1 MDKQLPRQLEGR
13 PMNPTAKP
21 ATNRT
26 SFGTAVVLVGL
37 AVLFLVAQRVYDER
51 SQLDPDLRS
60 ALASVKI
67 AAMPPAEATLEVI
80 ALGSCLHQSRPQPI
94 LRDVIA
100 ARPQLML
107 MIGDNVYGD
116 IKGPEARELSAAYT
130 AQARHAAFVEAR
142 AAVPMLATWDDHD
155 YGSNDGGAEF
165 PHKAAAARLFH
176 QFWGTSPERPAAE
189 GIYYSRIHGPPGRRV
204 QIIMLDTRTFRSPLR
219 PKSAE
224 FKSWG
229 KFEPDIDAAKTM
241 LGASQWA
248 WLERELRRP
257 AEVRLVVSSI
267 QVLAEGHGW
276 ERWGNMPR
284 QRDRLLSLLER
295 TEGGI
300 VLLSGDRHAGA
311 LYRLQQGSREIV
323 ELTSSSLNV
332 PPPGPN
338 RDDRVAPLASDLFT
352 AENFGL
358 LGIDWKQ
365 RSIRFSLRGIGGA
378 ALAEQS
384 MRF

>member
-1 MDKQLPRQLEGR
+1 
-13 PMNPTAKP
+13 MNPTAKP
-21 ATNRT
+21 ASSPT
-26 SFGTAVVLVGL
+26 SFGTALILVGL
-37 AVLFLVAQRVYDER
+37 AVLFLVGQRIYEER
-51 SQLDPDLRS
+51 SQADPDLRS
-60 ALASVKI
+60 ALAAIKI
-67 AAMPPAEATLEVI
+67 AAMPPSGAALEVI
-80 ALGSCLHQSRPQPI
+80 AVGSCLHQSRPQPI
-94 LRDVIA
+94 LQDVIA

-107 MIGDNVYGD
+107 MMGDNVYGD
-116 IKGPEARELSAAYT
+116 IKGPEARELSGAYT
-130 AQARHAAFVEAR
+130 TQALQPGFAQAR

-176 QFWGTSPERPAAE
+176 QFGGTSPERPVAE
-189 GIYYSRIHGPPGRRV
+189 GIHYSRIYGPPGRRV

-229 KFEPDIDAAKTM
+229 KFEPDMDAAKTM
-241 LGASQWA
+241 LGASQWG

-257 AEVRLVVSSI
+257 ADVRLVVSSI
-267 QVLAEGHGW
+267 QVLADGHGW
-276 ERWGNMPR
+276 ERWGNTPR

-311 LYRLQQGSREIV
+311 LYRIQQGSREIV
-323 ELTSSSLNV
+323 EMTSSSLNM

-338 RDDRVAPLASDLFT
+338 RDDRVAPLASELFT
-352 AENFGL
+352 AVNFGL

-365 RSIRFSLRGIGGA
+365 RSVRLLLRGIGGA
-378 ALAEQS
+378 TLAEQS
-384 MRF
+384 LRF

>member
-1 MDKQLPRQLEGR
+1 
-13 PMNPTAKP
+13 MNPTAKP
-21 ATNRT
+21 TTRRR
-26 SFGTAVVLVGL
+26 SLGTALALVGL
-37 AVLFLVAQRVYDER
+37 AVLFLLGQRIYEER
-51 SQLDPDLRS
+51 SRLDPDLRS
-60 ALASVKI
+60 VLAALDV
-67 AAMPPAEATLEVI
+67 AAMPPAEAALDVI
-80 ALGSCLHQSRPQPI
+80 AVGSCLHQSRPQPI

-116 IKGPEARELSAAYT
+116 VKGPEVRELSAAYT
-130 AQARHAAFVEAR
+130 AQARRPEFAEAR
-142 AAVPMLATWDDHD
+142 AAVPMLAIWDDHD

-165 PHKAAAARLFH
+165 PHKAAAAKLFH
-176 QFWGTSPERPAAE
+176 QFWGMSPERPVAE
-189 GIYYSRIHGPPGRRV
+189 GIYYSRIYGPPGRRV
-204 QIIMLDTRTFRSPLR
+204 QILMLDTRTFRSPLR
-219 PKSAE
+219 IKSAG
-224 FKSWG
+224 FASWG
-229 KFEPDIDAAKTM
+229 KFEPDTDAGKTM
-241 LGASQWA
+241 LGASQWT

-257 AEVRLVVSSI
+257 AELRLVVSSI

-276 ERWGNMPR
+276 ERWGNLPR

-311 LYRLQQGSREIV
+311 LYRIQNGSREIV
-323 ELTSSSLNV
+323 EMTSSSLNM

-338 RDDRVAPLASDLFT
+338 RDDRVPPLSSDIFT
-352 AENFGL
+352 AVNFGV

-365 RSIRFSLRGIGGA
+365 RSIKLSLRGVGGA